1 MPPSTHRFGLAQL
14 ETARCLREHPEAEA
28 ALAATAAAGGYDAGV
43 YAPSWAPKLEGD
55 AGCLAGLPSWV
66 QRDGLASRGEGAKYL
81 RSVYF
86 AITVLSTVGY
96 GDIRP
101 RSESEVLFMVSSHHL
116 ATSRLTSPRLASPR
130 LSGLPTPPPFLTRW
144 RSSGSPLSTS
154 RRSSGCSPLTLS
166 LIHI

>member
-66 QRDGLASRGEGAKYL
+66 QRDGLVSRGEGAKYL

-101 RSESEVLFMVSSHHL
+101 RSESEGLFMVSSHHL
-116 ATSRLTSPRLASPR
+116 AGSRRTSHHLASPRRITPHLASPRLASPR
-130 LSGLPTPPPFLTRW
+130 LA
-144 RSSGSPLSTS
+144 SPRALLLLRLRYSVYI
-154 RRSSGCSPLTLS
+154 LV
-166 LIHI
+166 